1 MKLSSFIKRI
11 IKEYISKIKPM
22 KRHALQVLPAFKYRN
37 FRLYFVSQVISL
49 SGSWMQ
55 GVAQGWLVFEMTH
68 SPLWVGIV
76 SALGLLPITFFGL
89 FGGAIVDRFPRKKL
103 YLWTQF
109 ALMVQA
115 LILAAL
121 AYSGLINPYLI
132 AILAFGLGIV
142 NAIDQPLRMSLV
154 PELVEKKALSS
165 AIALNAGVF
174 NIARAAGPAAAGI
187 IISTVGSEGA
197 FLFNALTFLAPIL
210 AFSHIHIP
218 TFIQKS
224 HPHPIQ
230 FINQG
235 VKYVA
240 SHELIRNIMVYVAIT
255 AIFGWSYVAIMPVVA
270 VKVFNQGATGLGL
283 LHSAAGI
290 GAIIGAVFVSATS
303 KKIKREYR
311 VLAGSLIF
319 TISLFLFTLTKNFT
333 LGLVLLGL
341 SGIGLIM
348 QNTTLNSTVQHR
360 VENYIRGRVMSIYL
374 TMWLGMAPIGNFL
387 IGYISEH
394 FSSQL
399 ALRIGA
405 LMVLIF
411 GIRTFNKLQKF
422 RAAL

>member
-1 MKLSSFIKRI
+1 
-11 IKEYISKIKPM
+11 M